1 MEAETLAVFT
11 DNESALVR
19 KALEALSDG
28 QGDHRALVAFRRAI
42 IRGTERIKEQGKRK

>member
-11 DNESALVR
+11 ENESTLVR
-19 KALEALSDG
+19 KALEGL
-28 QGDHRALVAFRRAI
+28 GDAGDPRALVAFRRAV